1 MLVFQVK
8 GEYFGR
14 ASLGSTKYYTWKSKG
29 NCDKNFYY
37 NGGNIDKKL
46 TKPTHVSL
54 GADQYFFQDAAKAIV
69 TSIVNVY
76 ICYKLLPKTINSN
89 NAFKIFLFG
98 AIDAAR
104 PNNTKDLDNFIY
116 SGWGIGFDH
125 DGTFSHPE
133 GSTARNVII
142 FGVDMSGS
150 VHASNKTKDFLV
162 LGKGLIQLI
171 ENTTIYAEKTYSPNF
186 SAENKIF
193 VLSLHYNG
201 DNSFLFVI
209 GQKVTQFKA
218 KDDVFNNARVLTLGA
233 LTIPVY
239 PSGTNNRLSP
249 ENDTND
255 TKLYGNVYDFS
266 VDYSPI
272 SNKNILKYTN
282 I

>member
-1 MLVFQVK
+1 M
-8 GEYFGR
+8 
-14 ASLGSTKYYTWKSKG
+14 
-29 NCDKNFYY
+29 
-37 NGGNIDKKL
+37 
-46 TKPTHVSL
+46 
-54 GADQYFFQDAAKAIV
+54 
-69 TSIVNVY
+69 
-76 ICYKLLPKTINSN
+76 
-89 NAFKIFLFG
+89 FG